1 MTQRARLLHDAD
13 WQGVF
18 YLTGGGT
25 SFLEEVLTTAGA
37 SRTVLDVRIPY
48 ASGALAEMLGAPPE
62 QACSEA

>member
-25 SFLEEVLTTAGA
+25 GFLEEMSL
-37 SRTVLDVRIPY
+37 
-48 ASGALAEMLGAPPE
+48 
-62 QACSEA
+62 